1 MIRINLGLD
10 NSPYT
15 SKEDIIYFFSKDFVI
30 FVINKETLNFKVS
43 ESRYI
48 NPDNNLEVKEQ
59 TAVFNV
65 HTKFQLDKKD
75 IDFSIKKL
83 CSIFKQDGIAYN
95 SEILKIKEVT
105 HSISYKG
112 EKYTFNKNYFIF

>member
-10 NSPYT
+10 NNPHP
-15 SKEDIIYFFSKDFVI
+15 SKKDIIYFFSKYFVI
-30 FVINKETLNFKVS
+30 DKDTLEFKIC
-43 ESRYI
+43 ESQYI
-48 NPDNNLEVKEQ
+48 NPENNLEVKEK

-83 CSIFKQDGIAYN
+83 CSIFKQDSIAYN
-95 SEILKIKEVT
+95 SDILKIKEVT
-105 HSISYKG
+105 HSIKKKKK
-112 EKYTFNKNYFIF
+112 KYTFNKNYFIF